1 MTLPDQCQLIIDPP
15 CSGVWNMAVDEALLE
30 WSAATRGCCWRFYRW
45 EEPTLSLGYFQKYDD
60 RAEHADSR
68 DCPTVRR
75 LTGGG
80 AIVHDAELTYS
91 LILPAEH
98 PLAVERDRLYAVV
111 HESLIE
117 AAAELDVSAGLCG
130 PPDDDQTGDDQAGDD
145 QTDDD
150 QAGDDRFLCF
160 QRRTPGD
167 VLIASTKI
175 AGSAQR
181 RRRGAVLQHGSV
193 LLQRSA
199 AAGELAGLED
209 VTGHGRLGDELAD
222 AWLAK
227 LSGHIARTWHRT
239 PLWEQPRRLAEEL
252 ARSKY
257 ASDAWTR
264 HRRCPAARPV
274 GESF

>member
-1 MTLPDQCQLIIDPP
+1 MPLPDECRLIIDPP

-30 WSAATRGCCWRFYRW
+30 WSAAVQGCCWRFYRW
-45 EEPTLSLGYFQKYDD
+45 EEPTLSLGYFQQYDD
-60 RAEHADSR
+60 RAGHAGSR

-91 LILPAEH
+91 LIVPAEH
-98 PLAVERDRLYAVV
+98 PLAIHRDRLYEVV
-111 HESLIE
+111 HGSLIE

-130 PPDDDQTGDDQAGDD
+130 SPDGT
-145 QTDDD
+145 

-167 VLIASTKI
+167 VLVGAAKI

-193 LLQRSA
+193 LLQRST

-209 VTGHGRLGDELAD
+209 VTGHGHLGDDLAD

-227 LSGHIARTWHRT
+227 MSGQIATTWHHT
-239 PLWEQPRRLAEEL
+239 HLWGHPRRLADEL
-252 ARSKY
+252 ARTKY
-257 ASDAWTR
+257 ASDEWTR
-264 HRRCPAARPV
+264 HRRWPAARPLAA
-274 GESF
+274 G